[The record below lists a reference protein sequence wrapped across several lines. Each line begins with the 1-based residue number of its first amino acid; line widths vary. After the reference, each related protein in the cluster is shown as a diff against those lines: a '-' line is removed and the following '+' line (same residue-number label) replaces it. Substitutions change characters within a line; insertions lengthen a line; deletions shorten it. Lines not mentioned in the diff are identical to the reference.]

1 MLLKKRNP
9 KSIDMKKLLA
19 IALFLG
25 CSLISFGQFSKQ
37 VGIDEHLGDT
47 IPLNLTFINEQNQS
61 ITLGSLINKPTLLS
75 FVYFDCPGICSD
87 YQTGI
92 SDLIDQSDLV
102 LGKDYDIITISF
114 NYRDNTERALQKKA
128 NYITK
133 IEKDK
138 AVSWYYLT
146 GDSASINKILRS
158 AGYKIKIA
166 GLDFVHPSALI
177 MLSPKGKITR
187 YLYGLS
193 YLPFDLK
200 MSVIEAQKG
209 ISQPTINKV
218 LEFCYAYEPEGR
230 RYSLEITKLVGVFML
245 IIIAT
250 LFIVLLT
257 RKKKKE

>member
-1 MLLKKRNP
+1 
-9 KSIDMKKLLA
+9 MKKLIV
-19 IALFLG
+19 IALFLV
-25 CSLISFGQFSKQ
+25 CSLLSFSQFSKL
-37 VGIDEHLGDT
+37 VGIDERLGDT
-47 IPLNLTFINEQNQS
+47 IPLDLSFTNEQKQVV
-61 ITLGSLINKPTLLS
+61 TLGSLINKPTILS

-87 YQTGI
+87 YQAGI
-92 SDLIDQSDLV
+92 SDLIDQSNLV

-114 NYRDNTERALQKKA
+114 NYIDNTERALEKKA
-128 NYITK
+128 NYTTK
-133 IEKDK
+133 IDKDR
-138 AVSWYYLT
+138 AVSWRYLT

-158 AGYKIKIA
+158 TGYRIKIA

-209 ISQPTINKV
+209 IAQPTINKV

-230 RYSLEITKLVGVFML
+230 RYSLEITKLAGIFTL
-245 IIIAT
+245 LIIAT
-250 LFIVLLT
+250 LFIILLKR
-257 RKKKKE
+257 RKK

>member
-1 MLLKKRNP
+1 
-9 KSIDMKKLLA
+9 MKKLLA
-19 IALFLG
+19 ILLLLS
-25 CSLISFGQFSKQ
+25 CSLFSFSQFSKQ
-37 VGIDEHLGDT
+37 VGIDEQLGDT

-61 ITLGSLINKPTLLS
+61 VTLGSLINKPTILS

-87 YQTGI
+87 YQAGI
-92 SDLIDQSDLV
+92 SDLISQSDLV

-128 NYITK
+128 NYTTNIDK
-133 IEKDK
+133 EK

-146 GDSASINKILRS
+146 GDSASINNILRS
-158 AGYKIKIA
+158 TGYQIKIA
-166 GLDFVHPSALI
+166 GLDFIHPSALI
-177 MLSPKGKITR
+177 ILSPKGKITR

-218 LEFCYAYEPEGR
+218 LEFCYAYEPDGK
-230 RYSLEITKLVGVFML
+230 RYSLEITKLAGIFTLLIVGSLFVIL
-245 IIIAT
+245 I
-250 LFIVLLT
+250 LR
-257 RKKKKE
+257 RKKQG

>member
-1 MLLKKRNP
+1 
-9 KSIDMKKLLA
+9 MKKLL
-19 IALFLG
+19 ILSLFVG
-25 CSLISFGQFSKQ
+25 CSLFSYSQFSKQ

-47 IPLNLTFINEQNQS
+47 IPLDLTFINEQNQS
-61 ITLGSLINKPTLLS
+61 VSLGSLINKPTVLS

-87 YQTGI
+87 YQAGI

-133 IEKDK
+133 IDKDE
-138 AVSWYYLT
+138 AVSWRYLT

-177 MLSPKGKITR
+177 ILSPKGKITR

-218 LEFCYAYEPEGR
+218 LEFCYAYEPDGR
-230 RYSLEITKLVGVFML
+230 RYSLEITKLAGIFTLLVL
-245 IIIAT
+245 AT
-250 LFIVLLT
+250 LFIILLKR
-257 RKKKKE
+257 RKKQA